1 MAYHKVLLYQNTS
14 VIPDEVLV
22 HRIGLI
28 PIRVEASQFKFRR
41 EDDPLD
47 ATNSLKFEL
56 RVKCVKKE
64 KYAKMSD

>member
-1 MAYHKVLLYQNTS
+1 MAFHKVSLYQNTS

-28 PIRVEASQFKFRR
+28 PLRVDAAGFKFRK

-47 ATNSLKFEL
+47 SSNSLKFEL
-56 RVKCVKKE
+56 KVKCTKK
-64 KYAKMSD
+64 